1 MTTSKIGKDSQA
13 GQILDHLQ
21 SGYTLTAKEAYEMFS
36 TMNLAQRVAQIER
49 AGHTVNRKSITVSSR
64 ITITEYYMDFE

>member
-1 MTTSKIGKDSQA
+1 
-13 GQILDHLQ
+13 
-21 SGYTLTAKEAYEMFS
+21 MFS